1 MATTT
6 PNFGWPVPTST
17 DLVKDGATA
26 IEALGDGI
34 DTSMVDLK
42 GGLTGQV
49 LAKATNAD
57 MDFSWVTSDDANA
70 IQNTIVDAKGDLI
83 AASAADTPARLAVGN
98 NGETLVADSSTST
111 GLRYQSA
118 YNGNAIIN
126 GGLDIWQRGT
136 SFAAPTSNTFVA
148 DRWAWQSSSVATKT
162 ISRQAS
168 GLTGFQYGI
177 RVARDSGNSNTAS
190 NYIGYSMETSDAI
203 RFSGQTVT
211 FSFYAKAGANY
222 SPTSSLLGYRLASGT
237 GTDQNL
243 LTGGYTG
250 NVNLL
255 DSTQAI
261 TTTYTRYSF
270 TATVG
275 STATELG
282 LFFYSTPTGTAGA
295 NDWFEITG
303 VQIELGSVATTFKRA
318 GGGTIQGELSACQ
331 RYYVRLTAG
340 TTNYNPITPIGGAV
354 STTAIALTL
363 QPPTTM
369 RTAPSSIEF
378 ASMSVYGGSSGGFGF
393 LSVSALA
400 LTRATGGMLELEATV
415 SGATAGG
422 FYRLQPNNAAGYVGV
437 IAEL

>member
-6 PNFGWPVPTST
+6 AFGWETPDDT
-17 DLVKDGATA
+17 DLVKDGAAA
-26 IEALGDGI
+26 IRTLGSSI
-34 DTSMVDLK
+34 DTSMSELK
-42 GGLTGQV
+42 GGTTGQ
-49 LAKATNAD
+49 LLSKTSATD
-57 MDFSWVTSDDANA
+57 MDFTWTA
-70 IQNTIVDAKGDLI
+70 
-83 AASAADTPARLAVGN
+83 PAVVPVHVAGK
-98 NGETLVADSSTST
+98 NGVLNSSF
-111 GLRYQSA
+111 
-118 YNGNAIIN
+118 
-126 GGLDIWQRGT
+126 DIWQRGT

-177 RVARDSGNSNTAS
+177 RVARDSGNTNTAS

-203 RFSGQTVT
+203 RFAGQTVT

-303 VQIELGSVATTFKRA
+303 VQLEIGSTATPFSRA
-318 GGGTIQGELSACQ
+318 GGTIQGELAACQ
-331 RYYVRLTAG
+331 RYYYQAATGNTVILAGGFCLG
-340 TTNYNPITPIGGAV
+340 TTELQAPIMFPV
-354 STTAIALTL
+354 
-363 QPPTTM
+363 TM
-369 RTAPSSIEF
+369 RTAPSLVIVTGSNYYTDQF
-378 ASMSVYGGSSGGFGF
+378 NGKLANTLTLQRASQQTA
-393 LSVSALA
+393 ALVMA
-400 LTRATGGMLELEATV
+400 ATGFV
-415 SGATAGG
+415 SGTGS
-422 FYRLQPNNAAGYVGV
+422 YIYTNNASASVGFNS
-437 IAEL
+437 EL